1 MKRISTPARGLRLAC
16 SLSLPLALMSVVL
29 ADTLKLKDGTT
40 LEGVATD
47 IPPDSIKFEWRPSKS
62 IKEERIFKRSDIA
75 ELKRLAPDELEITA
89 LRTLLPTPDLFGATG
104 YTKIIEGQLKPF
116 LTKYPASKLAEE
128 VKGILKTCE
137 EELEKVNNGWQKLE
151 GKWISPEESKW
162 NDYNIEARILRK
174 QMQDDIKALD
184 TKGALDKMIKLKSE
198 YIGTPAFV
206 EAVESYSKM
215 LDSYDRELLGK
226 INEYP
231 ARKKELEANKAT
243 LDKVAAEELQLAID
257 KRKSDLKLKNDDEK
271 KLKVPILSSDEY
283 DLQSLKAS
291 QVSVAKERVAVAA
304 LIRDKAKYAEVA
316 DLVSRALAEGGKG
329 NSQMAFTLMD
339 QAMKKDVIKNDPKL
353 KAKTLA
359 FKNAADESA
368 KNAPKPVVNTPALP
382 PKGDPA
388 PPKVVDKVK
397 EDKAAAA
404 KKMEEAKQAL
414 AAKKAE
420 TASLEA
426 EEETGT
432 GTYLL
437 GGAGLLVVAG
447 AAFAFLK
454 KRRKNEDDE

>member
-47 IPPDSIKFEWRPSKS
+47 VPPDSIKFVWRPSKS
-62 IKEERIFKRSDIA
+62 IKEERVFKLSEIA
-75 ELKRLAPDELEITA
+75 ELKRLAPDELEMPA
-89 LRTLLPTPDLFGATG
+89 LRALVPTPDLFGATA

-128 VKGILKTCE
+128 VKGILKTLE
-137 EELEKVNNGWQKLE
+137 AELEKVNNGWQKLE
-151 GKWISPEESKW
+151 GTWISPEESKW
-162 NDYNIEARILRK
+162 NDYNIDAKILRK

-198 YIGTPAFV
+198 YLATPAFV
-206 EAVESYSKM
+206 EAVEMYSKM
-215 LDSYDRELLGK
+215 LDDYDKELLGK
-226 INEYP
+226 IREQP
-231 ARKKELEANKAT
+231 ARMKELEANKAT
-243 LDKVAAEELQLAID
+243 LDKVAAAELQLAID

-271 KLKVPILSSDEY
+271 KLKVPILSADDY

-291 QVSVAKERVAVAA
+291 QISVAKERVAVQG

-316 DLVSRALAEGGKG
+316 DLVTRALTEGGKG
-329 NSQMAFTLMD
+329 NAQGAFYLMD
-339 QAMKKDVIKNDPKL
+339 QAMKKDVVKNDPKL

-368 KNAPKPVVNTPALP
+368 KNAPKPVVNTPAIP

-388 PPKVVDKVK
+388 PPKTVDKAK
-397 EDKAAAA
+397 EDKAAAD
-404 KKMEEAKQAL
+404 KKLEETKKAL
-414 AAKKAE
+414 AAKK
-420 TASLEA
+420 LEA
-426 EEETGT
+426 DKQQEEEESSNS
-432 GTYLL
+432 TYLI
-437 GGAGLLVVAG
+437 GGAGLLVVLGAG
-447 AAFAFLK
+447 FAFMK
-454 KRRKNEDDE
+454 KRKKNEEDE